1 MNRQHLIIDGY
12 NIIYA
17 DPELKKLLT
26 KGLEHSRNELIRIA
40 KIIHENDNIHVSV
53 IFDGKGDKTHIE
65 ILAKDPVF
73 QVMFSASE
81 WSADSLIEQLSASV
95 KNSKNI
101 VAATEDRMI
110 QATLRSLNAQT
121 INSYTLRDWIQN
133 LKTYSQ
139 EQNFRGQKKLKQEWA
154 QELRKKWNNL

>member
-17 DPELKKLLT
+17 DQELKKLLT
-26 KGLEHSRNELIRIA
+26 KGLEYSRNELIRIA

-53 IFDGKGDKTHIE
+53 IFDGKGDKTHTE
-65 ILAKDPVF
+65 TLAKDPLF
-73 QVMFSASE
+73 QVIFSASE

-110 QATLRSLNAQT
+110 QATLRSLNSQT
-121 INSYTLRDWIQN
+121 INASTLRSWIQN

-139 EQNFRGQKKLKQEWA
+139 EQHYRSQKKLKQEWA